1 MTRLMPPLME
11 ETTSVIPH
19 NIIKKKTNIKLHFAG
34 ETRAAHTLT
43 DELM

>member
-1 MTRLMPPLME
+1 MTRLMPPLVE

-19 NIIKKKTNIKLHFAG
+19 NIIKKNKHKIIFAG